1 MRMDN
6 KLPRPLNEQL
16 GIKLSGW
23 LCEVANKI
31 AESEDIQEK
40 LFSFPDLL
48 EDSSFFDEEEKT
60 LVRFVF
66 SRILSLSFITQKHL
80 EEIKDFYEEYNN

>member
-1 MRMDN
+1 MRQDN
-6 KLPRPLNEQL
+6 KLPRPLNEPL

-48 EDSSFFDEEEKT
+48 EDSSYFDQEESW
-60 LVRFVF
+60 LGSCALGCCRC
-66 SRILSLSFITQKHL
+66 RLSHRST
-80 EEIKDFYEEYNN
+80 

>member
-1 MRMDN
+1 MRGDN

-40 LFSFPDLL
+40 LFSFPDML
-48 EDSSFFDEEEKT
+48 EDLSYFDEEEKK
-60 LVRFVF
+60 LVRFVC
-66 SRILSLSFITQKHL
+66 SRMLSLSFITQKHL
-80 EEIKDFYEEYNN
+80 EEIEAFYEEYNN

>member
-1 MRMDN
+1 MRQEN
-6 KLPRPLNEQL
+6 KLPRPLNEPL

-40 LFSFPDLL
+40 LFSFSDLL
-48 EDSSFFDEEEKT
+48 EDSSYFDQEEKK
-60 LVRFVF
+60 LVRFV
-66 SRILSLSFITQKHL
+66 
-80 EEIKDFYEEYNN
+80 

>member
-23 LCEVANKI
+23 LFEVANKI
-31 AESEDIQEK
+31 SQSEDIQER
-40 LFSFPDLL
+40 LFQFPDLL
-48 EDSSFFDEEEKT
+48 
-60 LVRFVF
+60 
-66 SRILSLSFITQKHL
+66 
-80 EEIKDFYEEYNN
+80 

>member
-1 MRMDN
+1 MRGDN
-6 KLPRPLNEQL
+6 KLPRPLNEPL

-48 EDSSFFDEEEKT
+48 EDLSYFDEEEKK
-60 LVRFVF
+60 LVRFVC
-66 SRILSLSFITQKHL
+66 SRMLSLGFLKKNHI
-80 EEIKDFYEEYNN
+80 

>member
-1 MRMDN
+1 MRRDN

-31 AESEDIQEK
+31 SQSEDIQK
-40 LFSFPDLL
+40 RLFQFPDLL

-80 EEIKDFYEEYNN
+80 EEIEEFYEEYNN

>member
-1 MRMDN
+1 MRGDN
-6 KLPRPLNEQL
+6 KLPRPLNEPL

-48 EDSSFFDEEEKT
+48 EDSSYFDEEEKK
-60 LVRFVF
+60 LVRFVC
-66 SRILSLSFITQKHL
+66 SRILSLSFITQKYL
-80 EEIKDFYEEYNN
+80 EEIEEFYEEYNN